1 MTTRITLVPGA
12 NRFAEDKEEA
22 RRLRLSR
29 ILPALEHQDKVVLDF
44 REVSHATQSYVHA
57 LIGASC
63 RLHTRRVSR
72 AEGHLAELAD
82 RWGLAPEG
90 SCVSTSWPGSRAR
103 SLSSPAA
110 TRASGGPLP

>member
-57 LIGASC
+57 LIGEALQKHGEAALQ
-63 RLHTRRVSR
+63 RLEFKNCTAALRSVI
-72 AEGHLAELAD
+72 ELVVD
-82 RWGLAPEG
+82 YTLGGFPEQK
-90 SCVSTSWPGSRAR
+90 AI
-103 SLSSPAA
+103 
-110 TRASGGPLP
+110 